1 MTTDTPDTSTPAS
14 SETALPETRAGWHRR
29 VWKLTWPMVISNL
42 SIPLLGAVD
51 TAVVG
56 HLDEPTY
63 LGAVAIGAV
72 IFNFIYWGFGFL
84 KMSTTGFSA
93 QAFGAGDADEV
104 RATLARALAIAL
116 VLALAV
122 LALQVPLGLA
132 ALYLFDAS
140 APVEAMTG
148 VYFEVRI
155 WSAPAAL
162 ANYVLLGCFLGTQ
175 NPRAALAHLI
185 CLNGVNI
192 VLDIAFVV
200 GLGWGVAGVAAA
212 SVIAEYAALALG
224 AVLLARILRRIGG
237 TWVRARIVAL
247 APLRRT
253 LRAHGDVF
261 VRTLCLLIA
270 FGVFTAQ
277 GAKLGDVTL
286 AANAI
291 LLNFQSF
298 TAFALDGIAH
308 AAEALVGGAIGARN
322 RAALRSAVVVSTL
335 WALLVAVLMTLIYAL
350 GGTAIIGLLTSLV
363 EVRAVAA
370 EHLIWSIVLPVVSVW
385 SYQLDGIYIGATHTA
400 AMRNGMALSLA
411 AYGVA
416 LWLVFPAWGNHGLW
430 LAFVVFMVARA
441 ITLAV
446 WYPALERSV
455 AASSEM
461 L

>member
-1 MTTDTPDTSTPAS
+1 MTDQTPAAS
-14 SETALPETRAGWHRR
+14 SQALPETTAGWHRR

-63 LGAVAIGAV
+63 LGAVAVGAV

-84 KMSTTGFSA
+84 KMSTTGFTA
-93 QAFGAGDADEV
+93 QAHGAGDADEV
-104 RATLARALAIAL
+104 RATLARALGIAL

-122 LALQVPLGLA
+122 LALQIPLGLA
-132 ALYLFDAS
+132 ALYLFEAS
-140 APVEAMTG
+140 AGVETLTG

-162 ANYVLLGCFLGTQ
+162 ANYVILGCFLGTQ
-175 NPRAALAHLI
+175 NPRAALLHLV

-192 VLDIAFVV
+192 ILDIAFVA
-200 GLGWGVAGVAAA
+200 GFGWGVAGVAAA
-212 SVIAEYAALALG
+212 SVIAEYAALLLG

-237 TWVRARIVAL
+237 TWVRERILAL
-247 APLRRT
+247 AQLRRT
-253 LRAHGDVF
+253 LRAHGDIF
-261 VRTLCLLIA
+261 IRTLCLLLA

-308 AAEALVGGAIGARN
+308 AAEALVGGAFGARN
-322 RAALRSAVVVSTL
+322 RAALRSAVAISTL
-335 WALLVAVLMTLIYAL
+335 WAVVIAVAMTAVYAA
-350 GGTAIIGLLTSLV
+350 GGTAIIGLLTSLAD
-363 EVRAVAA
+363 VRAVAA
-370 EHLIWSIVLPVVSVW
+370 EHLIWAIVLPLVSVW
-385 SYQLDGIYIGATHTA
+385 SYQLDGIYIGATRTA

-416 LWLVFPAWGNHGLW
+416 MWLVFPAWGNHGLW
-430 LAFVVFMVARA
+430 FAFVVFMVARA
-441 ITLAV
+441 ITLAF
-446 WYPALERSV
+446 WYPALERSLP
-455 AASSEM
+455 ATPSPAR
-461 L
+461 

>member
-1 MTTDTPDTSTPAS
+1 MTDQTPAAS
-14 SETALPETRAGWHRR
+14 SQALPETTAGWHRR

-63 LGAVAIGAV
+63 LGAVAVGAV

-84 KMSTTGFSA
+84 KMSTTGFTA
-93 QAFGAGDADEV
+93 QAHGAGDADEV
-104 RATLARALAIAL
+104 RATLARALGIAL

-122 LALQVPLGLA
+122 LALQIPLGLA
-132 ALYLFDAS
+132 ALYLFEAS
-140 APVEAMTG
+140 AGVETLTG

-162 ANYVLLGCFLGTQ
+162 ANYVILGCFLGTQ
-175 NPRAALAHLI
+175 NPRAALLHLV

-192 VLDIAFVV
+192 ILDIAFVA
-200 GLGWGVAGVAAA
+200 GFGWGVAGVAAA
-212 SVIAEYAALALG
+212 SVIAEYAALLLG

-237 TWVRARIVAL
+237 TWVRERILAL
-247 APLRRT
+247 AQLRRT
-253 LRAHGDVF
+253 LRAHGDIF
-261 VRTLCLLIA
+261 IRTLCLLLA

-308 AAEALVGGAIGARN
+308 AAEALVGGAFGARN
-322 RAALRSAVVVSTL
+322 RAALRSAVAISTL
-335 WALLVAVLMTLIYAL
+335 WAVVIAVAMTAVYAA
-350 GGTAIIGLLTSLV
+350 GGTAIIGLLTSLAD
-363 EVRAVAA
+363 VRAVAA
-370 EHLIWSIVLPVVSVW
+370 EHLIWAIALPLVSVW
-385 SYQLDGIYIGATHTA
+385 SYQLDGIYIGATRTA

-416 LWLVFPAWGNHGLW
+416 MWLVFPAWGNHGLW
-430 LAFVVFMVARA
+430 FAFVVFMVARA
-441 ITLAV
+441 ITLAF
-446 WYPALERSV
+446 WYPALERSLP
-455 AASSEM
+455 ATPSPAR
-461 L
+461 